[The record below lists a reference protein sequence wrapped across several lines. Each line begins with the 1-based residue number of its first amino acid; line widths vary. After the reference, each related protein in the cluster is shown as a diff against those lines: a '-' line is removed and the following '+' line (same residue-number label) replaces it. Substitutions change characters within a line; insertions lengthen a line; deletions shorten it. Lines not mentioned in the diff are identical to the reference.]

1 MLCHVT
7 TISFVRYEAN
17 ARVFVCHRSFYSDGR
32 RGGGGGLICASKKN
46 TVLPNYYRHN
56 PCVINFFKA
65 SKQKI
70 PYI

>member
-32 RGGGGGLICASKKN
+32 RGGGGEGSFVQVK
-46 TVLPNYYRHN
+46 
-56 PCVINFFKA
+56 
-65 SKQKI
+65 KI
-70 PYI
+70 PYYRIITDITHV